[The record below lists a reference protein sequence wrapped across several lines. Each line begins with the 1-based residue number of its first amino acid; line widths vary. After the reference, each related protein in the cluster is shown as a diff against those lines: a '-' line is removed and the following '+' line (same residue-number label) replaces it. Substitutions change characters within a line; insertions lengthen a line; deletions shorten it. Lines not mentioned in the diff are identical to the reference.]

1 MGFPRQEYQNGL
13 PFHSPGDL
21 DNLEIEPMSPT
32 LATEP
37 PGKPREDLVILK
49 KHSGTSLG
57 GPTAGGEGLIP
68 GQRSRIRHALQ
79 QDQNQKFLLLP
90 LQY

>member
-1 MGFPRQEYQNGL
+1 MSNSVTPWKAAYQALLSMGFPRQEYQNGL

-57 GPTAGGEGLIP
+57 GPVVKTLHSHCRG
-68 GQRSRIRHALQ
+68 
-79 QDQNQKFLLLP
+79 
-90 LQY
+90 

>member
-1 MGFPRQEYQNGL
+1 MSNSVTPWKAAYQALLSMGFPRQEYQNGL

-49 KHSGTSLG
+49 KTFWDFPGGSSG
-57 GPTAGGEGLIP
+57 
-68 GQRSRIRHALQ
+68 
-79 QDQNQKFLLLP
+79 
-90 LQY
+90 